1 MTDKQSDNVIESSAD
16 KDIGDATFIENHS
29 KIAALRT
36 RLNNFK
42 LGFFDR
48 LSNMTLSQWTYV
60 VAIVFL
66 LGHSDSE
73 SDEVNKLLIA
83 GSIALVGLTR
93 EVWKIFTKVWDHTLG
108 KGVLFVLYA
117 ATANFALA
125 ISALKINV
133 IAGVEPTI
141 FAFTM
146 GFATLLML
154 PFWLIVASILFM
166 SSLLILGNVWLLV
179 ALLLRII
186 GVKLTIYWEDKSFIV
201 VTLIARIVLIPVVI
215 FTLLYTTKPYL
226 KQMDMFGDS
235 LELHFIEADNLQ
247 EEDLE
252 RYSALSKSEIDA
264 AVARIRQQELGD
276 AAELP
281 GLSKVT
287 GEQILT
293 NIDAYN
299 AQLKAAGETG
309 EAPQTVDIKGETK
322 FLDTVIAHFI
332 FRFETYQHSRCKKEP
347 EQRALSI
354 DEESVFVAQL
364 DADAGNGVLFSILPC
379 EPDYRKIGERNTP
392 PQTANDDEATRSSQ
406 TEETSIEPETSEP
419 DAASTE
425 ATETNTEGGNQ
436 TP

>member
-1 MTDKQSDNVIESSAD
+1 MTEPQSDNVIESSAD
-16 KDIGDATFIENHS
+16 KDIGDATFIDKHN

-36 RLNNFK
+36 KLNHFK
-42 LGFFDR
+42 LGFYDR
-48 LSNMTLSQWTYV
+48 LSNMTFSQWTYV
-60 VAIVFL
+60 VAILFL
-66 LGHSDSE
+66 FGHSDAN
-73 SDEVNKLLIA
+73 SDDVNRMLIA
-83 GSIALVGLTR
+83 GSVALVGLTR

-166 SSLLILGNVWLLV
+166 STLLILGNLWLLV
-179 ALLLRII
+179 SLLLRII
-186 GVKLTIYWEDKSFIV
+186 GVRLTIYWEDKSFIV
-201 VTLIARIVLIPVVI
+201 ITLIARIILIPVVI
-215 FTLLYTTKPYL
+215 YTLLYAINPYL

-235 LELHFIEADNLQ
+235 LELHFVEADNLDVA
-247 EEDLE
+247 DLE
-252 RYSALSKSEIDA
+252 RYSALPQSEIDA
-264 AVARIRQQELGD
+264 AIARIRQQELG
-276 AAELP
+276 ANAELP
-281 GLSKVT
+281 GVSKVT
-287 GEQILT
+287 GEQILA

-299 AQLKAAGETG
+299 AQLEAAGETG
-309 EAPQTVDIKGETK
+309 ADIETVTNEGETK

-364 DADAGNGVLFSILPC
+364 DPDATNGVLFSVLPC
-379 EPDYRKIGERNTP
+379 EPDYRKIGERNNSPQANNSEQENP
-392 PQTANDDEATRSSQ
+392 PPP
-406 TEETSIEPETSEP
+406 TEEAPVEPELSEPETVPSVTLKT
-419 DAASTE
+419 DSD
-425 ATETNTEGGNQ
+425 GS
-436 TP
+436 